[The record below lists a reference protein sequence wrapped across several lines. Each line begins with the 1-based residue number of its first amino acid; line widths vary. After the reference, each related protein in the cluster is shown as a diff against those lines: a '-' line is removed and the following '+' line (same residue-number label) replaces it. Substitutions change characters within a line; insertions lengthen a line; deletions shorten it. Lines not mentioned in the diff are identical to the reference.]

1 MTVDTRKIGAM
12 SVPEPILL
20 SYFPVPSTLN
30 GSWNKALE
38 VYLEA
43 VQAPITVAC
52 PTRDP
57 AHVPSRNPA
66 VRYLPLAR
74 HHRHFDCLLKRNR
87 FHFLAKSICHHI
99 ETHEGVFRVSL
110 FDNLGLLHAL
120 DTLARA
126 RHLRHRLEVV
136 YFLHTFSYLLEPS
149 QSSAFYRRMDTA
161 VFLTRRSFD
170 YEMQRTHEISCQVK
184 ILSNGVDET
193 RFAPLPPELK
203 TAKRRALGIPD
214 DAVVFL
220 WSSADRPKKGLDFLL
235 SFWPRFSAGKKA
247 VLLVVGATRT
257 GALPANVRFIGPVP
271 QGDIHAYYQLAEVY
285 LFPTLCNEGQPLSI
299 LEAMACGLPVI
310 AHPLGGIPE
319 MFADGA
325 GILLER
331 SHDEEAWGTAM
342 GALYSDQNARQRL
355 GQNNRRLVEARYRMR
370 DWLKAFDQ
378 IVRYDR

>member
-1 MTVDTRKIGAM
+1 MPK
-12 SVPEPILL
+12 SSPILL
-20 SYFPVPSTLN
+20 SYFPVPSTWN
-30 GSWNKALE
+30 GSWNKSLE
-38 VYLEA
+38 YYIEA
-43 VQAPITVAC
+43 ADVPISICC
-52 PTRDP
+52 PTSDP
-57 AHVPSRNPA
+57 AFVPSKNRHIS
-66 VRYLPLAR
+66 YLPLAWNHPLVSR
-74 HHRHFDCLLKRNR
+74 ILKRNR
-87 FHFLAKSICHHI
+87 FHFLAQSVCHHVLKHDGI
-99 ETHEGVFRVSL
+99 FTVSL
-110 FDNLGLLHAL
+110 FDNLGLLKAL
-120 DTLARA
+120 DSLGR
-126 RHLRHRLEVV
+126 RHGIRSRMHVTF
-136 YFLHTFSYLLEPS
+136 FLHGYSYMLE
-149 QSSAFYRRMDTA
+149 SAKTNALYKQMDTA

-193 RFAPLPPELK
+193 RFAPLPPEVK

-247 VLLVVGATRT
+247 VLLVVGATRA
-257 GALPANVRFIGPVP
+257 GALPPNVRFIGPVP

-331 SHDEEAWGTAM
+331 SHDEGAWLAAM
-342 GALYSDQNARQRL
+342 NALYDDQDARRQL
-355 GQNNRRLVEARYRMR
+355 GQNNRRLVETRYRMG
-370 DWLKAFDQ
+370 DWLKAFDH